1 MKKHYS
7 KPIMEQVEM
16 LPQSI
21 ICVSAGFGE
30 GSSGAGGGA
39 GPIIIP

>member
-30 GSSGAGGGA
+30 GSSGAGGGT
-39 GPIIIP
+39 GQIVIP